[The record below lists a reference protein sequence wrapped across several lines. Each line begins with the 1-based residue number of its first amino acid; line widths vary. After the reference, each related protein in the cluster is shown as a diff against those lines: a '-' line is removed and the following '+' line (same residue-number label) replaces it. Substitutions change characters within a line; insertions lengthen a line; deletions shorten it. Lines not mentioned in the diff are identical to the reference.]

1 MPLIHAQTPRVNA
14 LAGGRSV
21 SAAKAAVKN
30 FRSNDLR
37 PPTPDRAIT
46 ARNNKNFLQAC
57 LPFCYWFSEY
67 FYISENCG
75 LRPVI
80 HLLKLFISLYVRQ
93 RTAPLGT
100 HGDNDCQE
108 QKVQSR
114 ILLKLCAKQE
124 FNIEGGYCP
133 TAVSNKQQINA
144 SPRSRCFNET
154 FAWSFPHCIKE
165 N

>member
-1 MPLIHAQTPRVNA
+1 MKQQKT
-14 LAGGRSV
+14 
-21 SAAKAAVKN
+21 
-30 FRSNDLR
+30 FYR
-37 PPTPDRAIT
+37 PVCR
-46 ARNNKNFLQAC
+46 
-57 LPFCYWFSEY
+57 FCYWFSEY
-67 FYISENCG
+67 FYISENTS
-75 LRPVI
+75 LSEVFK
-80 HLLKLFISLYVRQ
+80 LLNLFISLYVRH
-93 RTAPLGT
+93 RTASLGA
-100 HGDNDCQE
+100 HGDNDRQE

-154 FAWSFPHCIKE
+154 LAWSFPHCIKE

>member
-1 MPLIHAQTPRVNA
+1 LY
-14 LAGGRSV
+14 
-21 SAAKAAVKN
+21 
-30 FRSNDLR
+30 R
-37 PPTPDRAIT
+37 PPAANTHPGVTSVCRFVAGSQNT
-46 ARNNKNFLQAC
+46 FH
-57 LPFCYWFSEY
+57 
-67 FYISENCG
+67 ISENG
-75 LRPVI
+75 SLSQVFK
-80 HLLKLFISLYVRQ
+80 LSKLFISLYVRQ

-124 FNIEGGYCP
+124 FNIEGRNCP